1 MLRQIQ
7 PILIKSGGYMR
18 YQSQQMIQEII
29 NGQEIEETEKA
40 FRKRQEKGIN

>member
-1 MLRQIQ
+1 
-7 PILIKSGGYMR
+7 MR

-40 FRKRQEKGIN
+40 FRKRQEKGINWTKLTPTFY